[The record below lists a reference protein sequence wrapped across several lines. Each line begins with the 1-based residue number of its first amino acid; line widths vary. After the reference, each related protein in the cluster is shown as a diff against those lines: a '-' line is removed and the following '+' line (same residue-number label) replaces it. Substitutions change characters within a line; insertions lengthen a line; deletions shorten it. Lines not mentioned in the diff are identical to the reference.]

1 MTRHQVK
8 HQANPKVHDL
18 FTCSSFLVPS
28 NIAHISGNQ
37 IVTKGDDVTL
47 NCTATGNPTPAITW
61 TRLSDN
67 SVVGMPLTNITR
79 QEKGGY
85 RCTADNGV
93 GSADTKDVFI
103 TVQCK
108 CWNFLFFFF

>member
-1 MTRHQVK
+1 M
-8 HQANPKVHDL
+8 N
-18 FTCSSFLVPS
+18 
-28 NIAHISGNQ
+28 
-37 IVTKGDDVTL
+37 L
-47 NCTATGNPTPAITW
+47 NCTATGYPTRFIVTW

-67 SVVGMPLTNITR
+67 ITVEMPLTNITR

-93 GSADTKDVFI
+93 GSPATKDVFI

-108 CWNFLFFFF
+108 C